1 MEIAP
6 TLAPAVAEK
15 PAALP
20 GWEEVFHM
28 PLFRPGTSVRLGDQW
43 ETVSHVALRRQEL
56 AIYLVGHEAS
66 VSPNRLFLQPSAFTT
81 VRQR

>member
-1 MEIAP
+1 MDIAP
-6 TLAPAVAEK
+6 TIAPTVAEK
-15 PAALP
+15 PVALP
-20 GWEEVFHM
+20 GWGELFHM
-28 PLFRPGTSVRLGDQW
+28 PLFRPGTAVRMGDQW

-66 VSPNRLFLQPSAFTT
+66 VSPSRLFLAPSAFTT